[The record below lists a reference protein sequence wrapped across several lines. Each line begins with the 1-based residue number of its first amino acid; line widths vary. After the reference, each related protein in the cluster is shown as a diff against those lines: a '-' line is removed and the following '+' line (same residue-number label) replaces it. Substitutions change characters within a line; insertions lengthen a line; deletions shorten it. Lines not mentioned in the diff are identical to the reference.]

1 MKPIITLTTDLG
13 HGDYYLS
20 LIKAKI
26 YSQDVDC
33 QIIDISHNID
43 KFNLGEA
50 AFVLKSVLPSFPKGT
65 IHIVGVASG
74 AVDEGRHLV
83 FSYLNQFI
91 ITADNGFFSLIADH
105 HPDLVVELKINLDTD
120 DVNFPS
126 RDLYAQAATLLARG
140 VTPEVIGQPIQDYQK
155 RAMLQPVIGDGFIK
169 GSITYVDNYGNAISN
184 VNKEL
189 FKKVGKGRSFI
200 VGFIQKGYEINE
212 ISRRYSDASEGDRLA
227 MFNSAGMLEVAI
239 NHGNA
244 SHLLGLEKGETI
256 IISFDD

>member
-13 HGDYYLS
+13 YGDYYLS

-33 QIIDISHNID
+33 QVIDISHEID
-43 KFNLGEA
+43 KFNLAEA
-50 AFVLKSVLPSFPKGT
+50 AFVLKSVMSNFPKGT
-65 IHIVGVASG
+65 IHIVGVAAG

-105 HPDLVVELKINLDTD
+105 HPDIVVELKINLDTN
-120 DVNFPS
+120 DVNFPT
-126 RDLYAQAATLLARG
+126 RDLYAPAAALLARG
-140 VTPEVIGQPIQDYQK
+140 VTPEVIGKQIQDYQK

-184 VNKEL
+184 INREL
-189 FKKVGKGRSFI
+189 FKKVGKGRRFLI
-200 VGFIQKGYEINE
+200 GFIQKGYDIDV
-212 ISRRYSDASEGDRLA
+212 ISSRYSDASEGDRLA

-244 SHLLGLEKGETI
+244 SHLLGLEKSETI
-256 IISFDD
+256 IITFDD